1 MLFYCWPLLVQNISM
16 CNESV
21 WPKTGTTYVFLPTF
35 LQWYN
40 RWGITGRAEGILA
53 SEEQMLFQGIN
64 TKLPRVI
71 QFPWPTS
78 DMSTFLLPHTSKQKT
93 CNIPHIIQRHAAV
106 ITHMLVFVKA
116 IKKFFVLCGVSGFN
130 INLTRLSV
138 VPILSPINSFLKFP
152 ALSSIPF

>member
-1 MLFYCWPLLVQNISM
+1 MLFYCWPQLVQNISM

-21 WPKTGTTYVFLPTF
+21 WPKRGNTYVFLLTF

-40 RWGITGRAEGILA
+40 RWGITGRAEVLLA
-53 SEEQMLFQGIN
+53 SEEQILFHGTN
-64 TKLPRVI
+64 TKLPREI

-78 DMSTFLLPHTSKQKT
+78 DMRTFLVPHTSKHRT

-106 ITHMLVFVKA
+106 IVLALVFVKA
-116 IKKFFVLCGVSGFN
+116 IEKFFVLCGVSGFN

-138 VPILSPINSFLKFP
+138 IAILSPVKSVLNP
-152 ALSSIPF
+152 